1 MNKELIFAMPVDVRI
16 VLGWSTDNTDIDL
29 HVVDPM
35 GEECYYGHKETQ
47 IGGRYPHDFTQG
59 FGPEEFMLKKAANGK
74 YVIRTNNFGDHR
86 QSISG
91 PSTLYLDL
99 YTNYGRENQNH
110 ERLLVRAGQVKDKNE
125 IGDITWSGNADE
137 EDIEE

>member
-1 MNKELIFAMPVDVRI
+1 
-16 VLGWSTDNTDIDL
+16 
-29 HVVDPM
+29 
-35 GEECYYGHKETQ
+35 
-47 IGGRYPHDFTQG
+47 
-59 FGPEEFMLKKAANGK
+59 MLKKAANGK

-99 YTNYGRENQNH
+99 YTNYGRADEKH
-110 ERLLVRAGQVKDKNE
+110 ERVLVRSGEVKDKNE
-125 IGDITWSGNADE
+125 IGDIIWSGNQEE